1 MMEGLVSVPE
11 VIQLPT
17 GAKYNVVP
25 VSNGQLLVMP
35 IQNDPPDLLSYQV
48 RPIIGPINYMICS
61 CDVWLTNGF
70 AYISVRLV
78 SFCLFRCILHNQFF
92 LISHLTWSI
101 PI

>member
-48 RPIIGPINYMICS
+48 RPIIG
-61 CDVWLTNGF
+61 
-70 AYISVRLV
+70 
-78 SFCLFRCILHNQFF
+78 
-92 LISHLTWSI
+92 SI
-101 PI
+101 T